1 MSTRIT
7 GVGVA
12 MLAVLGAGCGSG
24 LPTAISPR
32 PSAAPVGLRASA
44 AMPCGRPPAYSRTR
58 GPAKVAEVSLPGTP
72 DGIAST
78 ADGRAAFVALQS
90 GPPRIAVLARSS
102 SGERLVRTI
111 PVPKYASGVHV
122 APTGKYVLAAAGRGA
137 VVLDAAAAISGA
149 GHPVLGSLS
158 APAGVV
164 GSGPG
169 AAEVAVSP
177 DSRYAFVTLEGAG
190 AVAVFDLR
198 RGFGAS
204 PFIGAVPVGDGALGI
219 AASPDGRWLYEVSE
233 SARAGGRRG
242 TLNVISL
249 SRAVHDPS
257 AAVVARAPAPCA
269 PVRVA
274 ISPDGATVW
283 VTARDANT
291 LLAFSAAALRSDPS
305 RALLSA
311 TRVGEAPLGLALA
324 DAGRIIL
331 VADSD
336 VAHAPSQHPGVSV
349 VDASSPAHPVLSETL
364 RTGRLADA
372 IAVPSAGPPALVT
385 ASSSR
390 QVDIEPVPIRG
401 R

>member
-1 MSTRIT
+1 MSTGII

-12 MLAVLGAGCGSG
+12 TLVVLAAGCGSG
-24 LPTAISPR
+24 LRSTTSPR
-32 PSAAPVGLRASA
+32 QSTPPVGLRASA
-44 AMPCGRPPAYSRTR
+44 AVPCGRPPAYGRTV
-58 GPAKVAEVSLPGTP
+58 GPATAAKVSLPGTP

-78 ADGRAAFVALQS
+78 PDGHAAFVALQS
-90 GPPRIAVLARSS
+90 GPPRIAVLVHRA

-111 PVPKYASGVHV
+111 PVPESASGIDV
-122 APTGKYVLAAAGRGA
+122 APTGQYVLAAAGRGA

-149 GHPVLGSLS
+149 GDPVLGALS
-158 APAGVV
+158 APTNVAGR
-164 GSGPG
+164 GPG

-190 AVAVFDLR
+190 AIAAFDLR
-198 RGFGAS
+198 RGFS
-204 PFIGAVPVGDGALGI
+204 PSSFIGLVPVGEGALGI
-219 AASPDGRWLYEVSE
+219 EASPDGRWLYEVSE
-233 SARAGGRRG
+233 STGAGGRRG

-257 AAVVARAPAPCA
+257 TAVVARAPVPCA

-274 ISPDGATVW
+274 ISADGATVW
-283 VTARDANT
+283 VTAREANT

-324 DAGRIIL
+324 DTGRIIL

-336 VAHAPSQHPGVSV
+336 LSNAAGQHPGVSV
-349 VDASSPAHPVLSETL
+349 VHATSRAHPVLSWTL

-372 IAVPSAGPPALVT
+372 IAVPSAGAHALVT

-390 QVDIEPVPIRG
+390 EVDIEPVPIR
-401 R
+401 